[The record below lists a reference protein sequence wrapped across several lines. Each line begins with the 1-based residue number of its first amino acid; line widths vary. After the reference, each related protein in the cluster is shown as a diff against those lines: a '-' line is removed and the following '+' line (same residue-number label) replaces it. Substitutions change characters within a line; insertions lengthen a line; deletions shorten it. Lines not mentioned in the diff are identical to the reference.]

1 MQFLGQVETVTND
14 GKLVVRAVNTP
25 EINNTVYDSRER
37 KIGTVKRVFGPV
49 DSPYVTVL
57 PAIKDDLNGLLNK
70 ETYFRGENKDGKN
83 KGRRG
88 RN

>member
-1 MQFLGQVETVTND
+1 MERLGRIEEVTSD
-14 GKLVVRAVNTP
+14 GRAIVSCSAAP
-25 EINNTVYDSRER
+25 GIGDAVFDSRF
-37 KIGTVKRVFGPV
+37 KMIGTVGRVFGPV

>member
-49 DSPYVTVL
+49 DSPYVTIAPVV
-57 PAIKDDLNGLLNK
+57 KDDLNELLNMK
-70 ETYFRGENKDGKN
+70 TYYKGESRNGKV
-83 KGRRG
+83 KGRR
-88 RN
+88 

>member
-1 MQFLGQVETVTND
+1 MQFLGEVETITND
-14 GKLVVRAVNTP
+14 GKIVVRAVNTP
-25 EINNTVYDSRER
+25 EISNTVYDSRER

-49 DSPYVTVL
+49 DNPYVTVA
-57 PAIKDDLNGLLNK
+57 PTVKDDLNGLLNK